1 MHLKFWVCAETN
13 TITEQNSMESVTSY
27 NYITYA
33 VKNPLNKKNVKVL
46 QQKPL
51 KVTLPYTVKIIS
63 YFKKIFIKNVIVNK
77 YINKY
82 IVQ

>member
-13 TITEQNSMESVTSY
+13 TITEQNGMESVTSY

-63 YFKKIFIKNVIVNK
+63 YFH
-77 YINKY
+77 
-82 IVQ
+82 

>member
-1 MHLKFWVCAETN
+1 
-13 TITEQNSMESVTSY
+13 MESVTSY

-63 YFKKIFIKNVIVNK
+63 YFHKNVIVNK